1 MAQTALKIMAL
12 NSRQIIFGAVIAAV
26 VFLGTG
32 CAGFREL
39 FSDPGVE
46 KKRVEKR
53 KAAQKKK
60 SSSEYKSRRYNRDP
74 LDDLL
79 FTDRKKSEK
88 WSENSNL
95 TDAEKA
101 AVRNSLD
108 PENDVT
114 RREID
119 RIYYESEQKRKKR
132 QDSVFG
138 TSPFRK

>member
-1 MAQTALKIMAL
+1 MAL
-12 NSRQIIFGAVIAAV
+12 NSRQIVFGAVIAAV

-46 KKRVEKR
+46 KKRTEKR

-60 SSSEYKSRRYNRDP
+60 ASSDYKSSRYNRDP

-101 AVRNSLD
+101 AVRNALD

-138 TSPFRK
+138 KSPFRK